1 MNAAAPSLIETPA
14 GRAPAQPLATPL
26 LVVDDVEQNLVA
38 MRALLERPGVQV
50 LCAGSADAALELLL
64 QHDVALALLD
74 VHMPGTDGLALAEL
88 MRGTERTRHVPIIF
102 LTATRQDAA
111 RSFRG
116 YEAGAVDYLTKP
128 VDERVIRS
136 KVEVFVEL
144 YQQRRALAA
153 RNAELQHALK
163 LNETMTAVLTHDL
176 RTPLSA
182 ITLSAEVLRRTATD
196 DRTAAAAG
204 RIDSSAR
211 RMARMIEQLLDFSLI
226 RTGVLQLRR
235 QAGQLDPLCQQAVAE
250 LRQARP
256 QARIEVTQHGPLDG
270 HFDPDRIMQVFVNL
284 IGNALQ
290 HGIAGEPVLVVL
302 DGRDPTSL
310 QVQVRNA
317 GALPDTVQAQLF
329 TPFRSG
335 GNSESSGLGL
345 GLYIVDQFIQAHGGR
360 VTGRSEGDQ
369 TVFAFSWPRRATS

>member
-1 MNAAAPSLIETPA
+1 MNAAPSLIDTPA
-14 GRAPAQPLATPL
+14 SRTPVHGLATPI
-26 LVVDDVEQNLVA
+26 LVVDDVEQNLIA

-50 LCAGSADAALELLL
+50 LCASSADAALELLL

-102 LTATRQDAA
+102 LTATSQDAN

-128 VDERVIRS
+128 VDERVICS

-144 YQQRRALAA
+144 YQQRRVLAA

-182 ITLSAEVLRRTATD
+182 ITLSAEVLRRTAPD

-226 RTGVLQLRR
+226 RTGVLQLRP
-235 QAGQLDPLCQQAVAE
+235 QAAQLDLLCQQVVAE
-250 LRQARP
+250 LRQAKP
-256 QARIEVTQHGPLDG
+256 AMQIEVAHHGPLDG
-270 HFDPDRIMQVFVNL
+270 RFDPDRIMQVLANL
-284 IGNALQ
+284 MGNALQ
-290 HGIAGEPVLVVL
+290 HGAPGEPVRVVL
-302 DGRDPTSL
+302 DGRDPTHL
-310 QVQVRNA
+310 QVQVRNT
-317 GALPDTVQAQLF
+317 GALPETVQAHLF

-335 GNSESSGLGL
+335 GNGESSGLGL

-360 VTGRSEGDQ
+360 VSGRSEGDE
-369 TVFAFSWPRRATS
+369 TVFAFSWPRRLA